1 MPNRLHSAKVAATG
15 GCNGLIRS
23 NDGLLD
29 LELACPRGFLSQ
41 RNSANEKGAKY
52 EYTVETGG

>member
-29 LELACPRGFLSQ
+29 LELALPPADS
-41 RNSANEKGAKY
+41 
-52 EYTVETGG
+52 

>member
-15 GCNGLIRS
+15 GCNGLIPS

-29 LELACPRGFLSQ
+29 LELALPPRLPESKQFCQ
-41 RNSANEKGAKY
+41 
-52 EYTVETGG
+52 